1 MTNDELDAT
10 MTTALQTY
18 VRAFCEQPTLAL
30 LQVNITDEFAQANL
44 HLAPADYAE
53 IESGPLAKHFT
64 GCFQQLVESLAPG
77 RAFMGLYFAQG

>member
-1 MTNDELDAT
+1 MTNDALDVL

-18 VRAFCEQPTLAL
+18 VRAFCQQPTLAL

-53 IESGPLAKHFT
+53 IESGPLARHFT
-64 GCFQQLVESLAPG
+64 TCFQQLVTALAPD